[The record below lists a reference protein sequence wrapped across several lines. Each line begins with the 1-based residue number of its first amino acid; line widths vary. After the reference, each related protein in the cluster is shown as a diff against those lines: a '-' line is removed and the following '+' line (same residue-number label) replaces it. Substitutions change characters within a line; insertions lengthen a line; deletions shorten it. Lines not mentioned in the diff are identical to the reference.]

1 MESDTLLRSNYVD
14 AQTPQ
19 NAACQNTTVALNGNG
34 IYSLNAN
41 EIDLTPA
48 SQCGNPTIS
57 LTGVT
62 TYTCNNLGPND
73 VVLTYDYGSFLSS
86 CVATVTVV
94 DNRFPDVYCAN
105 ATVSL
110 DVNGVGVLSP
120 DDVDNGSV
128 DNCSIASR
136 TLSQTAFSC
145 ADIGPQFVVMD
156 VTDASGNTE
165 SCSILVNVVDGNVP
179 IPSFG
184 YGLNGLEVNF
194 NNASAGNWITADWN
208 FGDGGTAQGDL
219 VSHTY
224 AAPGQYI
231 VSLTL
236 NNGCTSITEVDT
248 ITVFGNPNS
257 IEDFSLERV
266 KANPNPTQDI
276 IELSYTG
283 PITSVDLELQT
294 MLGQKLWSKSAVTLG
309 GQSNESISLA
319 KLAEGNYVLSIIDFR
334 GARYNLVVSK
344 TE

>member
-1 MESDTLLRSNYVD
+1 
-14 AQTPQ
+14 
-19 NAACQNTTVALNGNG
+19 
-34 IYSLNAN
+34 
-41 EIDLTPA
+41 
-48 SQCGNPTIS
+48 
-57 LTGVT
+57 
-62 TYTCNNLGPND
+62 
-73 VVLTYDYGSFLSS
+73 
-86 CVATVTVV
+86 
-94 DNRFPDVYCAN
+94 
-105 ATVSL
+105 
-110 DVNGVGVLSP
+110 
-120 DDVDNGSV
+120 
-128 DNCSIASR
+128 
-136 TLSQTAFSC
+136 
-145 ADIGPQFVVMD
+145 MD

-266 KANPNPTQDI
+266 TANPNPTQDI